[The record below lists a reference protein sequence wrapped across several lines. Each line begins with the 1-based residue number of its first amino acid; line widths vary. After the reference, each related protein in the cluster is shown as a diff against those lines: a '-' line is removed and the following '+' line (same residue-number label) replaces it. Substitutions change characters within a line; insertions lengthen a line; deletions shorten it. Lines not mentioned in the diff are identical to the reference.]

1 MGILIRI
8 LIGIVV
14 SFYIFPISFTFLPG
28 INTKAILAVLG
39 AICFFLDYGKLSSIK
54 LNINLLFST
63 IIAAV
68 FSLIC
73 LISADINHTDDY
85 SYATYIA
92 SFFVWI
98 SGAYFVGFCIRI
110 YHGKFSF
117 KSLTLYLLSV
127 SMVQCI
133 LALMIDNIPGFQTL
147 VDSVV
152 EQGQN
157 FYQRVERLYGIGA
170 ALDSAGVRFA
180 VVLILTSALLSHD
193 KEIRKSNALLI
204 YVLVSFFLITIVG
217 NMISRTTMV
226 GMIPALAYFVFFSG
240 LFRIKIFFDSIKLGV
255 NFAFILLLAVMIST
269 YLYLNNDDFY
279 INMRFAFEGFFSWI
293 ETGEWRTGSTDKLH
307 SEMWIWPEDLNT
319 WIIGTGIFGSFVY
332 STDIGYCRFILYC
345 GIVGFS
351 SFALL
356 FIYNTFVFI
365 RVAKNYWMMFLIL
378 GALTFIIWIKVSTD
392 IFFIYALFYSID
404 EFIAKSDKFLTASE

>member
-1 MGILIRI
+1 MGILIKI
-8 LIGIVV
+8 LIGVLV

-39 AICFFLDYGKLSSIK
+39 VISFFFNYGKLSSIK
-54 LNINLLFST
+54 LNIYLLVSA
-63 IIAAV
+63 IIATV
-68 FSLIC
+68 FSLVC

-85 SYATYIA
+85 SYATYLA

-98 SGAYFVGFCIRI
+98 SGAYFVGHCIRS

-117 KSLTLYLLSV
+117 KLLTLYLLSV
-127 SMVQCI
+127 SMAQCI
-133 LALMIDNIPGFQTL
+133 LALMIDNIPGFQVL

-180 VVLILTSALLSHD
+180 VVLILTSAILSHD
-193 KEIRKSNALLI
+193 TEIRKSNALLI
-204 YVLVSFFLITIVG
+204 YVLVSFFIVTIVG

-226 GMIPALAYFVFFSG
+226 GMIPALVYFVFFSG
-240 LFRIKIFFDSIKLGV
+240 LFKLEIFLDSIKLGV

-269 YLYLNNDDFY
+269 YLYTYNEDFY

-293 ETGEWRTGSTDKLH
+293 ETGEWRTGSTDKLN
-307 SEMWIWPEDLNT
+307 SEMWIWPEDLKT
-319 WIIGTGIFGSFVY
+319 WIIGSGVFGSFVY

-345 GIVGFS
+345 GLVGFS

-365 RVAKNYWMMFLIL
+365 RVAKTYWVMFLIL

-404 EFIAKSDKFLTASE
+404 EFITKSEKSLIASE